1 MSDLNKD
8 EYIDEVELEE
18 EESEPRVILWF
29 KYLYPL
35 LAVAIVISFILAL
48 IIPILSI

>member
-1 MSDLNKD
+1 MSDLNQD

-18 EESEPRVILWF
+18 EESEPRVISWF

-48 IIPILSI
+48 LIPILSI